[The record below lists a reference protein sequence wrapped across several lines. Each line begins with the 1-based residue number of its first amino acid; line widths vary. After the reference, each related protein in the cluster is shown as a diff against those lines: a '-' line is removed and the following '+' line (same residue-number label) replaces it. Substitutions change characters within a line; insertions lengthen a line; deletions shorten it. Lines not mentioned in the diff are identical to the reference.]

1 MVRVIGLKLEE
12 DVYLRLRARSEKN
25 GGSIED
31 EAFHILK
38 SSLENDPPPPPE
50 KPKTGKEFVEGIRKL
65 VEPFGGVE
73 LEIPPREPMR
83 DPPRFD

>member
-1 MVRVIGLKLEE
+1 MVRIIDLKLEE
-12 DVYLRLRARSEKN
+12 DLYLRLCARSEKN
-25 GGSIED
+25 GGSVTD
-31 EAFHILK
+31 EARNILK
-38 SSLENDPPPPPE
+38 LALENDPTPPRE